1 MSNIQRKYRNYL
13 TVMSFGYKSEE
24 ESYQLTMLSEP
35 FININ
40 SFNRLQ
46 REKKNVLHWNREK
59 PSIHQCYMFHGK
71 SIFEFW
77 SSKCLQQKLYI

>member
-1 MSNIQRKYRNYL
+1 
-13 TVMSFGYKSEE
+13 MSFGYKSEE

-46 REKKNVLHWNREK
+46 REKKMYCTGIGKNPAYTNVTGSMVNLFSSFGVLNV
-59 PSIHQCYMFHGK
+59 YNK
-71 SIFEFW
+71 S
-77 SSKCLQQKLYI
+77 YIYKYISYQ